1 MAADIEFRLPTWA
14 PRLSKSEIERLYRS
28 SANGI
33 LDEDLIDEVGYGF
46 YARCESM
53 LEVTEILRT
62 GCPRCPV
69 CKAILP
75 RRNWEPN
82 ELLICPA
89 CDWKCPAQMYQ
100 KTHSRKNFST
110 GGHDDCLREFMRR
123 FRATQSYGE
132 KLVLIDTLIHYFHWS
147 SEQGR
152 PLATAFI
159 EGSMKST
166 MAFLDRL
173 NYGDSVP
180 DAVHRTREE
189 WRRKWAKNGWSQG
202 RGQ

>member
-1 MAADIEFRLPTWA
+1 MESNSEYHLPAWA
-14 PRLSKSEIERLYRS
+14 PRLRKAEIERLYRS
-28 SANGI
+28 CENGL
-33 LDEDLIDEVGYGF
+33 LDEDLVDEVGYGL

-62 GCPRCPV
+62 GRPKCPA
-69 CKAILP
+69 CKATLP
-75 RRNWEPN
+75 SRNWEPD
-82 ELLICPA
+82 EMLVCPA
-89 CDWKCPAQMYQ
+89 CEWKCPAQLYQ

-110 GGHDDCLREFMRR
+110 GGHDEDLRAFMHK
-123 FRATQSYGE
+123 FRTSQSYGE
-132 KLVLIDTLIHYFHWS
+132 KLVLIDTLIHYFHWA

-159 EGSMKST
+159 EGNMKST
-166 MAFLDRL
+166 VAFLDRL
-173 NYGDSVP
+173 SYGDSVP